1 MGLFKRVSDNIRAN
15 LNSLLDKTE
24 DPEKL
29 LDQYLRDM
37 EEDIADAESAVAR
50 QLAVARKF
58 KAQLD
63 DTLAM
68 AEKRQ
73 SQAVEALKKGRED
86 LARKALEDKRIQ
98 QAKAEDYRLEYENC
112 QTMAEQLKSQLQEM
126 KNEYEKLRVKR
137 DNLVARIQSAK
148 AQKEIYGV
156 QSGFGKDNTRRNF
169 DRMEDKVL
177 RMEAEAQVAG
187 EIAGMNPSLDQEL
200 EALGNDQAD
209 IEKELAALKETIQK
223 GNLVK
228 ETE

>member
-1 MGLFKRVSDNIRAN
+1 MSLFKRVSDNIRAN

-63 DTLAM
+63 DALAM
-68 AEKRQ
+68 AQKRE
-73 SQAVEALKKGRED
+73 SQAVEALKKDRED
-86 LARKALEDKRIQ
+86 LARKALEDKRIK
-98 QAKAEDYRLEYENC
+98 QAKAEDYRLENESC
-112 QTMAEQLKSQLQEM
+112 QAAAEQLKSQLQEM
-126 KNEYEKLRVKR
+126 RNEYEKLRIKR
-137 DNLVARIQSAK
+137 DNLVARAQSAK
-148 AQKEIYGV
+148 AQKEIYGIR
-156 QSGFGKDNTRRNF
+156 SGLGKDNARRNF

-177 RMEAEAQVAG
+177 RLEAEAQVAG
-187 EIAGMNPSLDQEL
+187 DLAAMNPSLDQEL
-200 EALGNDQAD
+200 EALGSDQAD
-209 IEKELAALKETIQK
+209 IEKELAALKQNIQK
-223 GNLVK
+223 EKLTE